1 MWDFV
6 IAIGNLILLPSL
18 LPTLLDSRSY
28 VPRITSGFAVI
39 GLSFVVVGLVGEG
52 FVISPI
58 LTSTAALLWAFIFL
72 FRGKPTEAARSSRHP
87 PTDVGRNR
95 REKAIGLIVLGLIIA
110 SVAGSISLATYV
122 NSSEVGG
129 AYVILWGAVAF
140 GALMFIR
147 GLVSFFDR

>member
-1 MWDFV
+1 MWDVV

-39 GLSFVVVGLVGEG
+39 GLSFIVVGLIGEG

-72 FRGKPTEAARSSRHP
+72 LRGKP
-87 PTDVGRNR
+87 
-95 REKAIGLIVLGLIIA
+95 
-110 SVAGSISLATYV
+110 IS
-122 NSSEVGG
+122 
-129 AYVILWGAVAF
+129 
-140 GALMFIR
+140 
-147 GLVSFFDR
+147 D